1 MPALNGEVD
10 LVVHGGDLFFRSRL
24 SPVVVELGLAPLVE
38 VAQKG
43 IPIYLVPGNHERS
56 RIPRHLWTAHP
67 NIHIFHQPETFFWYE
82 AGITVALAGFPFQ
95 RKIRDTFGH
104 LIEQTGIHESQADI
118 RLLCLHQAIE
128 GAKVGPAGYTFHE
141 GDDVIRRSDIPG
153 GFNALLAGHI
163 HRGQTLRDSL
173 AGRRMAAPVIYPGSV
188 ERTSFAERFEQKYY
202 VKLSFVFVTGNPA
215 PELTIEY
222 IPLPARPMVV
232 LKIEGSGLT
241 LGQLTTTIRDRL
253 SSLEPDAVVRLKI
266 EGSLAAETNAS
277 LSAGY
282 LRRLAPPTMNINLGY
297 DSSLYSSKQSPS
309 LKSHES

>member
-1 MPALNGEVD
+1 
-10 LVVHGGDLFFRSRL
+10 
-24 SPVVVELGLAPLVE
+24 
-38 VAQKG
+38 
-43 IPIYLVPGNHERS
+43 
-56 RIPRHLWTAHP
+56 
-67 NIHIFHQPETFFWYE
+67 
-82 AGITVALAGFPFQ
+82 
-95 RKIRDTFGH
+95 
-104 LIEQTGIHESQADI
+104 
-118 RLLCLHQAIE
+118 
-128 GAKVGPAGYTFHE
+128 
-141 GDDVIRRSDIPG
+141 
-153 GFNALLAGHI
+153 
-163 HRGQTLRDSL
+163 
-173 AGRRMAAPVIYPGSV
+173 MAAPVIYPGSV

-202 VKLSFVFVTGNPA
+202 VKLSFIFVTGNPA

-253 SSLEPDAVVRLKI
+253 SSLEPDAVVKLKI

-297 DSSLYSSKQSPS
+297 DSALYSSKQSPS